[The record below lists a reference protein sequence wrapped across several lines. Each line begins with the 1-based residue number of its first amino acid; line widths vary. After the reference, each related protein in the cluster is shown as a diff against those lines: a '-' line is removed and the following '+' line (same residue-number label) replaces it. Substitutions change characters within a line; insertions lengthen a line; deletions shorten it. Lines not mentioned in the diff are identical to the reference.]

1 MNQPEKLP
9 DEETKRNLEESLSLG
24 EIVFSGGLG
33 LLGYFVA
40 EAKFASAT
48 FPLNL
53 MGVLGSTVVASLGG
67 YLIARI
73 WERKIR
79 KH

>member
-1 MNQPEKLP
+1 MNPPEKLP
-9 DEETKRNLEESLSLG
+9 DEESKQDLGDRLTLG
-24 EIVFSGGLG
+24 EILGSGSLG

-40 EAKFASAT
+40 EASFTSVT
-48 FPLNL
+48 FPLNI
-53 MGVLGSTVVASLGG
+53 MGVLGSTVIGSLGG
-67 YLIARI
+67 YLIALI